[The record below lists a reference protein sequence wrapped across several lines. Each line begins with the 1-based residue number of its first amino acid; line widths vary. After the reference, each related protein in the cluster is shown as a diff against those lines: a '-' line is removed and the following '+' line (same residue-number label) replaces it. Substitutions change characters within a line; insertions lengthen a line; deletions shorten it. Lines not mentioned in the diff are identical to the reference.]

1 MTTDEK
7 PYQWLAWIG
16 TIFVL
21 ISAFMASRNFYPWYA
36 YGYIISNCI
45 WIVIGVLWK
54 EKTIITINAGVNII
68 YIAGLYFS

>member
-1 MTTDEK
+1 LTTDEK

-16 TIFVL
+16 TVFVL
-21 ISAFMASRNFYPWYA
+21 VSAFMASRNFYPWYA

-45 WIVIGVLWK
+45 WIVIGFLWK
-54 EKTIITINAGVNII
+54 EKTIITINTGVNII

>member
-1 MTTDEK
+1 
-7 PYQWLAWIG
+7 
-16 TIFVL
+16 
-21 ISAFMASRNFYPWYA
+21 MASRNFYPWYA

>member
-16 TIFVL
+16 TVL
-21 ISAFMASRNFYPWYA
+21 VLVSAFMASRNFYPWYA
-36 YGYIISNCI
+36 YGYIISNCV
-45 WIVIGVLWK
+45 WIVIGFLWK

>member
-1 MTTDEK
+1 LTTDEK